1 MKILIADDE
10 RPARSELKYILESI
24 LPEAEFFEADSGL
37 SAKQLIDKENF
48 DICFLD
54 IEMGEPKGT
63 EVASYAARKNPLTHI
78 VFVTAYGNYAL
89 EAFDLDATD
98 YVMKPFDENRIKKSL
113 EKLKNRGAFEK
124 ESLKPI
130 ALSAGDRIDLVDP
143 MEIIYIEAVHKGSYV
158 HTKISTYFEGEP
170 LSEWEKKLP
179 MKNDAF
185 RRIHKSY
192 IVNMMKAEAFVPDYN
207 KGYAIKLKDV
217 EGEPIPISRMV
228 IKEIREYFKA

>member
-10 RPARSELKYILESI
+10 RPARSELKYILERI
-24 LPEAEFFEADSGL
+24 IPEAQFSEADSGL
-37 SAKQLIDKENF
+37 SAKKMIYEEDF
-48 DICFLD
+48 DVCFLD

-63 EVASYAARKNPLTHI
+63 EIASYAVAKNPGTHI

-113 EKLKNRGAFEK
+113 EKLRNRGAFEK
-124 ESLKPI
+124 GNHKPI

-143 MEIIYIEAVHKGSYV
+143 KDIIYIEAVHKGSYV
-158 HTKISTYFEGEP
+158 HTRTSTYFEGEP

-185 RRIHKSY
+185 KRIHKSF
-192 IVNMMKAEAFVPDYN
+192 IVNMMKAEALVPDYN
-207 KGYAIKLKDV
+207 KGYAIKLKDID
-217 EGEPIPISRMV
+217 EEPIPISRMV